1 MSRLDELIKE
11 LCPDGVEYKEL
22 KEVLTIKNGKDYK
35 VLDEGEYP
43 VYGSGGIMTYVS
55 EYAYNRPSVLIPRK
69 GSIDKLYYVEE
80 PFWNV
85 DTIFY
90 TEINITKVVPRYVYF
105 CLQRE
110 HLEQYN
116 TAGGVPSLTQKVLN
130 KVKIPVPPL
139 KVQNEIV
146 RILDN
151 FTELTAELTARQKQY
166 EFYRDKLLDFGVL
179 GGGTSECVWKTLG
192 DVCNVVAGGTPSK
205 KNVGYWGKGTIKW
218 LGSTVCQNQKNIEN
232 ITGYITEKGL
242 AESSTKLMKKGTTLI
257 ALVGA
262 TIGKRAFLP
271 FEAAINQ
278 NIAGIYPKNTHELNP
293 SYVYYACALLY
304 PKFLALTQGSKLAM
318 ANISFVRSLEIP
330 VPSVRIQNR
339 IVHVLDNFDAICSD
353 LNIGLPAEIEARQ
366 KQYEYYRDM
375 LLTFAESGNTISRA
389 EQSRAEQSR
398 AEQSRA
404 EQSRA
409 EQSRAEQSRAL

>member
-35 VLDEGEYP
+35 GLDEGEYP

-90 TEINITKVVPRYVYF
+90 TEINTTKVVPRYVYF

-139 KVQNEIV
+139 EVQNEIV

-151 FTELTAELTARQKQY
+151 FTELTDELTAKLTAELTARQKQY

-179 GGGTSECVWKTLG
+179 GGGTSECVWKTLAEIADISTGSSNTNEAVDDGIYPFYVRSQEPLRKNDYEYDEAAIITAG
-192 DVCNVVAGGTPSK
+192 DGVGVGKVFHFVEGKYALHQRAYRIHINTPAVLPRYYFHYMRS
-205 KNVGYWGKGTIKW
+205 
-218 LGSTVCQNQKNIEN
+218 
-232 ITGYITEKGL
+232 
-242 AESSTKLMKKGTTLI
+242 
-257 ALVGA
+257 
-262 TIGKRAFLP
+262 AFLP
-271 FEAAINQ
+271 YIQKTMF
-278 NIAGIYPKNTHELNP
+278 
-293 SYVYYACALLY
+293 
-304 PKFLALTQGSKLAM
+304 QGSVASIRRPML
-318 ANISFVRSLEIP
+318 NQFP
-330 VPSVRIQNR
+330 VPIPPVQVQERLVN
-339 IVHVLDNFDAICSD
+339 VLDNFETICSD

-404 EQSRA
+404 ERSN
-409 EQSRAEQSRAL
+409 

>member
-1 MSRLDELIKE
+1 MAVTSENIEDVCKCLAWLGDEDVAVSGHSAIISHNQNPKYL
-11 LCPDGVEYKEL
+11 
-22 KEVLTIKNGKDYK
+22 
-35 VLDEGEYP
+35 
-43 VYGSGGIMTYVS
+43 VYYFHT
-55 EYAYNRPSVLIPRK
+55 AH
-69 GSIDKLYYVEE
+69 
-80 PFWNV
+80 
-85 DTIFY
+85 FY
-90 TEINITKVVPRYVYF
+90 TQKRKLAHGTKVIEVTPDT
-105 CLQRE
+105 LKNIK
-110 HLEQYN
+110 L
-116 TAGGVPSLTQKVLN
+116 
-130 KVKIPVPPL
+130 PVPPL
-139 KVQNEIV
+139 EVQNEIV

-179 GGGTSECVWKTLG
+179 GGGASECVWKTLG

-205 KNVGYWGKGTIKW
+205 KNVGYWEKGTIKW
-218 LGSTVCQNQKNIEN
+218 LGSTVCQNQKNVEN

-278 NIAGIYPKNTHELNP
+278 NIAGIYPKNIHELNP

-409 EQSRAEQSRAL
+409 L